1 MDLVVVAII
10 VDYRGGTAART
21 GAMDPINNRAPALG
35 IGDTSTAGGSKSQL
49 GLAEIEN
56 SSSQ

>member
-10 VDYRGGTAART
+10 DDSRGGMAART
-21 GAMDPINNRAPALG
+21 GAMDPS
-35 IGDTSTAGGSKSQL
+35 DTSTTGGSKSQH

-56 SSSQ
+56 SSPQ